1 MNYTRIYCGQNLE
14 IGKVLILIQNSSKHL
29 VNVLRKKEGSLIEL
43 FDGKGSSCT
52 AEIISSQKKRV
63 KVKLVEELVFQ
74 DRKGIKISLGQSLIK
89 TEPFS
94 FSIQKATELG
104 VASMSPLYT
113 ERTVIKL
120 KPNSTKSRKL
130 RWQSIATHA
139 CQQCGENWL
148 PEINEIQRLED
159 WAQAVKAKHKIVLYP
174 NAETKLSSL
183 TFDDSVAIA
192 VGPEGDFTDSEINLL
207 TEKDFLPVK
216 LGERVLRA
224 DTAVIS
230 VVSAIRAMCEEF

>member
-14 IGKVLILIQNSSKHL
+14 IGKVLILIQDSSKHL

-104 VASMSPLYT
+104 VASISPLYT

-120 KPNSTKSRKL
+120 KSNSTKSRKA

-159 WAQAVKAKHKIVLYP
+159 WAQAVKAEHKIVLYP

-207 TEKDFLPVK
+207 AEKDFLPVK

>member
-14 IGKVLILIQNSSKHL
+14 TGKVLTLLQDSSKHL
-29 VNVLRKKEGSLIEL
+29 AQVLRKKEGSLIEL
-43 FDGKGSSCT
+43 FDGKGSSYT

-63 KVKLVEELVFQ
+63 KVKLVEEPVFQ

-89 TEPFS
+89 KEPFS

-104 VASMSPLYT
+104 VVSISPLYT

-120 KPNSTKSRKL
+120 KSNSTKSRKA

-174 NAETKLSSL
+174 GAETKLSSL

-192 VGPEGDFTDSEINLL
+192 VGPEGDFTDSEIKLL
-207 TEKDFLPVK
+207 TKKDFLPVK

>member
-14 IGKVLILIQNSSKHL
+14 TGKVLTLLQDSSKHL
-29 VNVLRKKEGSLIEL
+29 AQVLRKKEGSLIEL
-43 FDGKGSSCT
+43 FDGKGSSYT
-52 AEIISSQKKRV
+52 AKIISSQKKRV
-63 KVKLVEELVFQ
+63 KVKLVEEPVFH

-104 VASMSPLYT
+104 VVSISPLYT

-120 KPNSTKSRKL
+120 KSNSTKSRKA

-139 CQQCGENWL
+139 CQQCGENWG
-148 PEINEIQRLED
+148 PEINEIQPLED
-159 WAQAVKAKHKIVLYP
+159 WTQAVNAKHKIVLYP
-174 NAETKLSSL
+174 GAETKLSSL

-192 VGPEGDFTDSEINLL
+192 VGPEGDFTDSEIKLL
-207 TEKDFLPVK
+207 TKKDFLPVK

>member
-14 IGKVLILIQNSSKHL
+14 IGKVLTLIQDSSKHL

-104 VASMSPLYT
+104 VASISPLYT

-120 KPNSTKSRKL
+120 KSNSTKSRKA

>member
-104 VASMSPLYT
+104 VASISPLYT

-120 KPNSTKSRKL
+120 NSNSTKSRKA
-130 RWQSIATHA
+130 RWKSIATHA

-159 WAQAVKAKHKIVLYP
+159 WAQAVKAEHKIVLYP

>member
-14 IGKVLILIQNSSKHL
+14 IGKVLTLLQDSSKHL
-29 VNVLRKKEGSLIEL
+29 AQVLRKKEGSLIEL
-43 FDGKGSSCT
+43 FDGKGSSYT

-63 KVKLVEELVFQ
+63 KVKLVEEPVFQ

-104 VASMSPLYT
+104 VVSISPLYT

-120 KPNSTKSRKL
+120 KSNSTKSRKA

-148 PEINEIQRLED
+148 PEINEIQPLED
-159 WAQAVKAKHKIVLYP
+159 WTQAVNTKHKIVLYP
-174 NAETKLSSL
+174 GAETKLSSL

-192 VGPEGDFTDSEINLL
+192 VGPEGDFTDSEIKLL
-207 TEKDFLPVK
+207 TKKDFLPVK

>member
-14 IGKVLILIQNSSKHL
+14 TGKVLTLVQNSSKHL
-29 VNVLRKKEGSLIEL
+29 AQVLRKKEGSLIEL
-43 FDGKGSSCT
+43 FDGKGSSYT

-63 KVKLVEELVFQ
+63 KVKLVEEPVFQ

-89 TEPFS
+89 KEPFS

-104 VASMSPLYT
+104 VVSISPLYT

-120 KPNSTKSRKL
+120 KSNSTKSRKA

-148 PEINEIQRLED
+148 PEINEIQPLED
-159 WAQAVKAKHKIVLYP
+159 WTQAVNAKHKIVLYP
-174 NAETKLSSL
+174 GAETKLSSL

-192 VGPEGDFTDSEINLL
+192 VGPEGDFTDSEIKLL
-207 TEKDFLPVK
+207 TKKDFLPVK

>member
-14 IGKVLILIQNSSKHL
+14 IGKVLILIQDSSKHL

-63 KVKLVEELVFQ
+63 KVKLVEEAVFQ

-104 VASMSPLYT
+104 VASISPLYT

-120 KPNSTKSRKL
+120 KSNSTKSRKA

-224 DTAVIS
+224 DTAVVS

>member
-14 IGKVLILIQNSSKHL
+14 IDKVLILIQNSSKHL

-63 KVKLVEELVFQ
+63 KVKLVEEAVFQ

-104 VASMSPLYT
+104 VASISPLYT

-120 KPNSTKSRKL
+120 KSNSTKSRKA

>member
-14 IGKVLILIQNSSKHL
+14 IGKVLTLLQDSSKHL
-29 VNVLRKKEGSLIEL
+29 AQVLRKKEGSLIEL
-43 FDGKGSSCT
+43 FDGKGSSYT

-63 KVKLVEELVFQ
+63 KVKLVEEPVFQ

-89 TEPFS
+89 KEPFS

-104 VASMSPLYT
+104 VVSISPLYT
-113 ERTVIKL
+113 ERTAVKL
-120 KPNSTKSRKL
+120 KSNSTKSRKA

-148 PEINEIQRLED
+148 PEINEIQPLED
-159 WAQAVKAKHKIVLYP
+159 WTQAVNAKHKIVLYP
-174 NAETKLSSL
+174 GAETKLSSL

-192 VGPEGDFTDSEINLL
+192 VGPEGDFTDSEIKLL
-207 TEKDFLPVK
+207 TKKDFLPVK
-216 LGERVLRA
+216 LGERILRA

-230 VVSAIRAMCEEF
+230 VVSAIRAMCDEF

>member
-14 IGKVLILIQNSSKHL
+14 IGKVLILIQDSSKHL

-104 VASMSPLYT
+104 VASISPLYT

-120 KPNSTKSRKL
+120 KSNSTKSRKV

>member
-14 IGKVLILIQNSSKHL
+14 TGKVLTLLQDSSKHL
-29 VNVLRKKEGSLIEL
+29 AQVLRKKEGSLIEL
-43 FDGKGSSCT
+43 FDGKGSSYT

-63 KVKLVEELVFQ
+63 KVKLVEEPVFQ

-89 TEPFS
+89 KEPFS

-104 VASMSPLYT
+104 VVSISPLYT

-120 KPNSTKSRKL
+120 KSNSTKSRKA

-148 PEINEIQRLED
+148 PEINEIQPLED
-159 WAQAVKAKHKIVLYP
+159 WTQAVNAKHKIVLYP
-174 NAETKLSSL
+174 GAETKLSSL

-192 VGPEGDFTDSEINLL
+192 VGPEGDFTDSEIKLL
-207 TEKDFLPVK
+207 TKKDFLPVK
-216 LGERVLRA
+216 LGERILRA

>member
-14 IGKVLILIQNSSKHL
+14 TGKVLTLLQDSSKHL
-29 VNVLRKKEGSLIEL
+29 AQVLRKKEGSLIEL
-43 FDGKGSSCT
+43 FDGKGSSYT

-63 KVKLVEELVFQ
+63 KVKLVEEPVFQ

-89 TEPFS
+89 KEPFS

-104 VASMSPLYT
+104 VVSISPLYT
-113 ERTVIKL
+113 DRTVIKL
-120 KPNSTKSRKL
+120 KSNSTKSRKA
-130 RWQSIATHA
+130 RWQSIAKHA

-148 PEINEIQRLED
+148 PEINEIQPLED
-159 WAQAVKAKHKIVLYP
+159 WTQAVNAKHKIVLYP
-174 NAETKLSSL
+174 GAETKLSSL

-192 VGPEGDFTDSEINLL
+192 VGPEGDFTDSEIKLL
-207 TEKDFLPVK
+207 TKKDFLPVK

>member
-14 IGKVLILIQNSSKHL
+14 IGKVLTLIQDSSKHL
-29 VNVLRKKEGSLIEL
+29 ANVLRKKEGSLIEL

-63 KVKLVEELVFQ
+63 KVKLVEEAVFQ

-104 VASMSPLYT
+104 VASISPLYT

-120 KPNSTKSRKL
+120 KSNSTKSRKA

>member
-1 MNYTRIYCGQNLE
+1 MNYTRIYSGQNLE
-14 IGKVLILIQNSSKHL
+14 IDKVLILIQNSSKHL

-52 AEIISSQKKRV
+52 AEIISFQKKRV

-104 VASMSPLYT
+104 VTSISPLYT

-120 KPNSTKSRKL
+120 KSNSTKSRKA

-148 PEINEIQRLED
+148 PDINEIQRLED

-192 VGPEGDFTDSEINLL
+192 VGPEGDFTDREINLL

>member
-104 VASMSPLYT
+104 VTSISPLYT

-120 KPNSTKSRKL
+120 KSNSTKSRKA

-148 PEINEIQRLED
+148 PGINEIQRLED

>member
-14 IGKVLILIQNSSKHL
+14 IGKVLTLLQDSSKHL
-29 VNVLRKKEGSLIEL
+29 AQVLRKKEGSLIEL
-43 FDGKGSSCT
+43 FDGKGSSYT

-63 KVKLVEELVFQ
+63 KVKLVEEPVFQ

-89 TEPFS
+89 KEPFS

-104 VASMSPLYT
+104 VVSISPLYT
-113 ERTVIKL
+113 KRTVVKL
-120 KPNSTKSRKL
+120 KSNSTKSRKA

-148 PEINEIQRLED
+148 PEINEIQPLED
-159 WAQAVKAKHKIVLYP
+159 WTQAVNAKHKIVLYP
-174 NAETKLSSL
+174 GAETKLSSL

-192 VGPEGDFTDSEINLL
+192 VGPEGDFTDSEIKLL
-207 TEKDFLPVK
+207 TKKDFLPVK

>member
-14 IGKVLILIQNSSKHL
+14 IGKVLILIQDSSKHL

-104 VASMSPLYT
+104 VTSISPLYT

-120 KPNSTKSRKL
+120 KSNSTKSRKA

-148 PEINEIQRLED
+148 PDINEIQRLED
-159 WAQAVKAKHKIVLYP
+159 WTQVVKAKHKIVLYP

>member
-14 IGKVLILIQNSSKHL
+14 IGKVLTLIQDSSKHL

-63 KVKLVEELVFQ
+63 KVKLVEEPVFQ

-104 VASMSPLYT
+104 VTSISPLYT

-120 KPNSTKSRKL
+120 KSNSTKSRKA

>member
-14 IGKVLILIQNSSKHL
+14 IGKVLTLLQDSSKHL
-29 VNVLRKKEGSLIEL
+29 AQVLRKKEGSLIEL
-43 FDGKGSSCT
+43 FDGKGSSYT

-63 KVKLVEELVFQ
+63 KVKLVEEPVFQ

-89 TEPFS
+89 KEPFS

-104 VASMSPLYT
+104 VVSISPLYT

-120 KPNSTKSRKL
+120 KSNSTKSRKA

-148 PEINEIQRLED
+148 PEINEIQPLED
-159 WAQAVKAKHKIVLYP
+159 WIQAVKAKHKIVLYP
-174 NAETKLSSL
+174 GAETKLSSL

-192 VGPEGDFTDSEINLL
+192 VGPEGDFTDSEIKLL
-207 TEKDFLPVK
+207 TKKDFLPVK

>member
-14 IGKVLILIQNSSKHL
+14 TGKVLTLLQDSSKHL
-29 VNVLRKKEGSLIEL
+29 AQVLRKKEGSLIEL
-43 FDGKGSSCT
+43 FDGKGSSYT

-63 KVKLVEELVFQ
+63 KVKLVEEPVFQ

-89 TEPFS
+89 KEPFS

-104 VASMSPLYT
+104 VVSISPLYT

-120 KPNSTKSRKL
+120 KSNSTKSRKA

-148 PEINEIQRLED
+148 PEINEIQPLEE
-159 WAQAVKAKHKIVLYP
+159 WTQVVNAKHKIVLYP
-174 NAETKLSSL
+174 GAETKLSSL

-192 VGPEGDFTDSEINLL
+192 VGPEGDFTDSEIKLL
-207 TEKDFLPVK
+207 TKKDFLPVK

>member
-14 IGKVLILIQNSSKHL
+14 IGKVLTLLQDSSKHL
-29 VNVLRKKEGSLIEL
+29 AQVLRKKEGSLIEL
-43 FDGKGSSCT
+43 FDGKGSSYT

-63 KVKLVEELVFQ
+63 KVKLVEEPVFH

-89 TEPFS
+89 KEPFS

-104 VASMSPLYT
+104 VVSISPLYT

-120 KPNSTKSRKL
+120 KSNSTKSRKA

-148 PEINEIQRLED
+148 PEINEIQPLED
-159 WAQAVKAKHKIVLYP
+159 WTQAVNTKHKIVLYP
-174 NAETKLSSL
+174 GAETKLSSL

-192 VGPEGDFTDSEINLL
+192 VGPEGDFTDSEIKLL
-207 TEKDFLPVK
+207 TKKDFLPVK

>member
-14 IGKVLILIQNSSKHL
+14 IDKVLILIQNSSKHL

-104 VASMSPLYT
+104 VASISPLYT

-120 KPNSTKSRKL
+120 KSNSTKSRKA

-148 PEINEIQRLED
+148 PDINEIQRLED

-192 VGPEGDFTDSEINLL
+192 VGPEGDFTDREINLL

>member
-1 MNYTRIYCGQNLE
+1 MCIRDS
-14 IGKVLILIQNSSKHL
+14 SSKHL
-29 VNVLRKKEGSLIEL
+29 AQVLRKKEGSLIEL
-43 FDGKGSSCT
+43 FDGKGSSYT

-63 KVKLVEELVFQ
+63 KVKLVEEPVFQ

-89 TEPFS
+89 KEPFS

-104 VASMSPLYT
+104 VVSISPLYT
-113 ERTVIKL
+113 ARTVIKL
-120 KPNSTKSRKL
+120 KSNSTKSRKA

-148 PEINEIQRLED
+148 PEINEIQPLED
-159 WAQAVKAKHKIVLYP
+159 WTQAVNAKHKIVLYP
-174 NAETKLSSL
+174 GAETKLSSL

-192 VGPEGDFTDSEINLL
+192 VGPEGDFTDSEIKLL
-207 TEKDFLPVK
+207 TKKDFLPVK

>member
-1 MNYTRIYCGQNLE
+1 
-14 IGKVLILIQNSSKHL
+14 
-29 VNVLRKKEGSLIEL
+29 
-43 FDGKGSSCT
+43 
-52 AEIISSQKKRV
+52 
-63 KVKLVEELVFQ
+63 
-74 DRKGIKISLGQSLIK
+74 
-89 TEPFS
+89 
-94 FSIQKATELG
+94 
-104 VASMSPLYT
+104 MSPLYT

-120 KPNSTKSRKL
+120 KPSSTKSRKV

-192 VGPEGDFTDSEINLL
+192 VGPEGDFTDSEIKLL
-207 TEKDFLPVK
+207 TKKDFLPVK

>member
-104 VASMSPLYT
+104 VTSISPLYT

-120 KPNSTKSRKL
+120 KSNSTKSRKA

-207 TEKDFLPVK
+207 TEKHFLPVK

>member
-43 FDGKGSSCT
+43 FDGKGSSYT

-104 VASMSPLYT
+104 VASISPLYT

-120 KPNSTKSRKL
+120 KSNSTKSRKA

-148 PEINEIQRLED
+148 PDINEIQRLED

>member
-14 IGKVLILIQNSSKHL
+14 IGKVLTLLQDSSKHL
-29 VNVLRKKEGSLIEL
+29 AQVLRKKEGSLIEL

-63 KVKLVEELVFQ
+63 KVKLVEEPVFQ

-89 TEPFS
+89 KEPFS

-104 VASMSPLYT
+104 VVSISPLYT

-120 KPNSTKSRKL
+120 KSNSTKSRKA

-174 NAETKLSSL
+174 NAKTKLSSL

-192 VGPEGDFTDSEINLL
+192 VGPEGDFTDSEIKLL
-207 TEKDFLPVK
+207 TKKDFLPVK
-216 LGERVLRA
+216 L
-224 DTAVIS
+224 
-230 VVSAIRAMCEEF
+230 

>member
-14 IGKVLILIQNSSKHL
+14 IGKVLILIQDSSKHL

-52 AEIISSQKKRV
+52 AEIISFQKKRV

-104 VASMSPLYT
+104 VTSISPLYT

-120 KPNSTKSRKL
+120 KSNSTKSRKA

>member
-104 VASMSPLYT
+104 VASISPLYT

-120 KPNSTKSRKL
+120 KSNSTKSRKA
-130 RWQSIATHA
+130 RWQSIAAHA

>member
-14 IGKVLILIQNSSKHL
+14 IDKVLILIQNSSKHL

-104 VASMSPLYT
+104 VTSISPLYT

-120 KPNSTKSRKL
+120 KSNSTKSRKA

-216 LGERVLRA
+216 LGARVLRA

>member
-14 IGKVLILIQNSSKHL
+14 TGKVLTLLQDSSKHL
-29 VNVLRKKEGSLIEL
+29 AQVLRKKEGSLIEL
-43 FDGKGSSCT
+43 FDGKGSSYT

-63 KVKLVEELVFQ
+63 KVKLVEEPVFQ

-104 VASMSPLYT
+104 VTSISPLYT

-120 KPNSTKSRKL
+120 KSNSTKSRKA

-148 PEINEIQRLED
+148 PEINEIQPLED
-159 WAQAVKAKHKIVLYP
+159 WTQAVNAKHKIVLYP
-174 NAETKLSSL
+174 GAETKLSSL

-192 VGPEGDFTDSEINLL
+192 VGPEGDFTDSEIKLL
-207 TEKDFLPVK
+207 TKKDFLPVK

>member
-104 VASMSPLYT
+104 VASISPLYT

-120 KPNSTKSRKL
+120 KSNSTKSRKA

-148 PEINEIQRLED
+148 PDINEIQRLED

>member
-1 MNYTRIYCGQNLE
+1 MNYTRIYCDQNLE
-14 IGKVLILIQNSSKHL
+14 IGKVLTLLQDSSKHL
-29 VNVLRKKEGSLIEL
+29 AQVLRKKEGSLIKL
-43 FDGKGSSCT
+43 FDGKGSSFT

-63 KVKLVEELVFQ
+63 KVKLVEEPVFQ

-104 VASMSPLYT
+104 VVSISPLYT
-113 ERTVIKL
+113 EKTTIKL
-120 KPNSTKSRKL
+120 KSNSTKSRKA
-130 RWQSIATHA
+130 RWQSIAKHA

-159 WAQAVKAKHKIVLYP
+159 WAKAVKAKHKIVLYP
-174 NAETKLSSL
+174 AAETKLSSL

-192 VGPEGDFTDSEINLL
+192 VGPEGDFTDREIKLL
-207 TEKDFLPVK
+207 TKKDFLPVK

>member
-104 VASMSPLYT
+104 VASISPLYT

-120 KPNSTKSRKL
+120 KPNSTKSRKV

>member
-94 FSIQKATELG
+94 FSLQKATELG
-104 VASMSPLYT
+104 VTSISPLYT

-120 KPNSTKSRKL
+120 KSNSTKSRKA

-148 PEINEIQRLED
+148 PGINEIQRLED

>member
-104 VASMSPLYT
+104 VASISPLYT

-120 KPNSTKSRKL
+120 KSNSTKSRKA

-148 PEINEIQRLED
+148 PGINEIQRLED

-207 TEKDFLPVK
+207 AEKDFLPVK

>member
-1 MNYTRIYCGQNLE
+1 M
-14 IGKVLILIQNSSKHL
+14 
-29 VNVLRKKEGSLIEL
+29 IEL

-104 VASMSPLYT
+104 VTSISPLYT

-120 KPNSTKSRKL
+120 KSNSTKSRKA

-148 PEINEIQRLED
+148 PEINKIQRLED